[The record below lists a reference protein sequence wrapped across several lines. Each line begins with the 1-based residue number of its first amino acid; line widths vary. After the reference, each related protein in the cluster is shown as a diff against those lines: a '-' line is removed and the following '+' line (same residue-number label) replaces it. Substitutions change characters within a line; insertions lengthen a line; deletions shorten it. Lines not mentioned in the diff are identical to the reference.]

1 MLNYPLKPYHL
12 SYVIIL
18 AIDDD
23 SSAEVKAT
31 KLLNTALLLV
41 MRNQN
46 QIMNMLDHKFHQ
58 IWYYI

>member
-46 QIMNMLDHKFHQ
+46 QIMNKLDHN
-58 IWYYI
+58 